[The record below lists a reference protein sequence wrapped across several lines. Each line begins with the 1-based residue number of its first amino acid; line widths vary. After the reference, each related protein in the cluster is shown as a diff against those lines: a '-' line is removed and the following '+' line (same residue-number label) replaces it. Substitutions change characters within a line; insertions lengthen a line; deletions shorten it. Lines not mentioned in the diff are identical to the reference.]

1 MTGNSDEYNKLS
13 NYFSYRDTK
22 PYQKIDKQDLE
33 KLSLLKP
40 NVISIIYNK
49 DNTEILNKVLN
60 ITPDSII
67 IFYGNLGEKKD
78 LYNNYDVCIY
88 SSIVATKLDSNKIIN
103 HYSDIIEEEINSEE
117 NNEDNKI
124 YVLTPK

>member
-1 MTGNSDEYNKLS
+1 MVIWEK
-13 NYFSYRDTK
+13 R
-22 PYQKIDKQDLE
+22 KIY
-33 KLSLLKP
+33 
-40 NVISIIYNK
+40 IIAMMF
-49 DNTEILNKVLN
+49 D
-60 ITPDSII
+60 
-67 IFYGNLGEKKD
+67 
-78 LYNNYDVCIY
+78 IY